1 MEEDDTMRNYIKQ
14 TNRKLDLTET
24 EVADLKAGIGDTNNT
39 WDQAQKDLANALYAQ
54 GLKWGV
60 IKQHLES

>member
-1 MEEDDTMRNYIKQ
+1 MSLSDLRKLNSVFKKEYIKMVMEEDDTMRNYIKQ

-39 WDQAQKDLANALYAQ
+39 WDQA
-54 GLKWGV
+54 
-60 IKQHLES
+60 